1 MNRYTHGLE
10 HPWPGR
16 RARDGA
22 NPLLVLLAIEVA
34 LARLTLETLSERRVS
49 KLVGGCP
56 SRVVPAVVTHLDR
69 TAKPRNCHLRRR
81 IPDRVIVSEK
91 PHAAR
96 CWHAHC
102 RGSVRLTLAARSGG
116 RSRHGQGR
124 A

>member
-49 KLVGGCP
+49 KLAAWKRLASTPGVSLRVTRGLETRVMDEAKTSSLGRLARYCVQPVGE
-56 SRVVPAVVTHLDR
+56 SVKLDG
-69 TAKPRNCHLRRR
+69 A
-81 IPDRVIVSEK
+81 
-91 PHAAR
+91 
-96 CWHAHC
+96 
-102 RGSVRLTLAARSGG
+102 
-116 RSRHGQGR
+116 
-124 A
+124 